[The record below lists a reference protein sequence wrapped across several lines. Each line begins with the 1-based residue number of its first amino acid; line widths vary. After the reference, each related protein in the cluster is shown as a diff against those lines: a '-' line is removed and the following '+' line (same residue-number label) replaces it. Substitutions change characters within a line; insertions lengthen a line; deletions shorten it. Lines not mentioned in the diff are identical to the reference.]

1 MLLAPFA
8 AAANVSTFGDG
19 DATDEIE
26 LRDGSPISSVA
37 SPSPNVDTFGDGD
50 ATDEIELRDGSPFVD
65 EGMIHLP
72 ASETVTSA
80 SVDLSTSMLE
90 HTAHTRIDLE
100 TMPRVW
106 NPMYNNQLTKF
117 SNVADF
123 TYEDGSNAVPVE
135 LKSEGF
141 LTDFEETSSCF
152 TDH

>member
-1 MLLAPFA
+1 LTNDNQQLKSAFFLVFLMLLAPFA
-8 AAANVSTFGDG
+8 AAANVS
-19 DATDEIE
+19 
-26 LRDGSPISSVA
+26 
-37 SPSPNVDTFGDGD
+37 TFGDGD

-141 LTDFEETSSCF
+141 LTDFEET
-152 TDH
+152 